1 MTSAM
6 LQMLV
11 NSSREHVSQTFVNI
25 DNDTDSDSSRLTSD
39 TAFTVVLRLMCAL
52 GIPGNVFV
60 AVVYSQTLNTSTR
73 VYMFAL
79 AVVDT
84 LVCLSVIVYTDR
96 RLGRVVKLL
105 AFFALNVSVVFSVLV
120 LTFVAME
127 RYVAVCRP
135 LVFSVSVRRAKI
147 ALTVITAVTFALGTM
162 VTIVR
167 LFELELLY
175 RVLCAMLVITC
186 VVVIVVCYILLALS
200 LIRRVRLAKV
210 QHGIQ
215 SIQTQPGQADELA
228 SPKAATASCTTSTAT
243 STLTLRER
251 QQLTATKS
259 KEAREIQARKDV
271 LLMFVITLVFI
282 ICWTPFQLKGL
293 VELPVSA
300 DLKRIYTINSV
311 VNPFIYSFIS
321 SMFRG
326 DVRLFYRKMCAKIT
340 TCY

>member
-1 MTSAM
+1 MTSAT

-11 NSSREHVSQTFVNI
+11 ISSSEHASQTFVNI
-25 DNDTDSDSSRLTSD
+25 DNDTDSDSSRLSSD

-60 AVVYSQTLNTSTR
+60 AVVYSQTLKTSTR

-84 LVCLSVIVYTDR
+84 FVCLSVIVYTDR

-105 AFFALNVSVVFSVLV
+105 AFFALNASVVFSVFV

-210 QHGIQ
+210 EHGIQ
-215 SIQTQPGQADELA
+215 STQPGQADEVA
-228 SPKAATASCTTSTAT
+228 STKAATASCTTSTAK

-251 QQLTATKS
+251 QQLAATKS
-259 KEAREIQARKDV
+259 KEAREVQARKDV

-282 ICWTPFQLKGL
+282 VCWTPFQLKGL

-300 DLKRIYTINSV
+300 DLKRVYTINSV